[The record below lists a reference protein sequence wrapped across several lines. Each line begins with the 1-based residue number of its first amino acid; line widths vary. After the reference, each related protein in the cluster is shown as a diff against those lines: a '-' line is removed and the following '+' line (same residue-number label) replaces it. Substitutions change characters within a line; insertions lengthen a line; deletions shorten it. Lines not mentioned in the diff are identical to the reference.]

1 MNFFKKTHLKFVD
14 AFKYAIIISST
25 LILITIVSLV
35 IKGGLNYGIDFSG
48 GALVQVKFANKIQVE
63 RLRSALAQNG
73 ITGAEIQEFSD
84 TNEFIIRLKKNV
96 SEIQLTGQQFKDVF
110 VKEFAGNEFVVERN
124 EYVGPS
130 IGERLK
136 GKAIKAIAGA
146 FLGIVVYVAIRFRK
160 GIWGFAGVL
169 ALMHDVFIT
178 IGLFSILNK
187 EINLTIVAAL
197 LTLAGYSINDTI
209 VVYDR
214 IRDNMKL
221 YFKKPLKEI
230 FDMSINDTLS
240 RTIMTSLCT
249 ELVLIAIYFLGGT
262 VIHDFALTLL
272 FGTIIGTY
280 SSVFI
285 ASPIVYMQL
294 TRKTATSAKK

>member
-1 MNFFKKTHLKFVD
+1 M
-14 AFKYAIIISST
+14 
-25 LILITIVSLV
+25 
-35 IKGGLNYGIDFSG
+35 
-48 GALVQVKFANKIQVE
+48 
-63 RLRSALAQNG
+63 
-73 ITGAEIQEFSD
+73 
-84 TNEFIIRLKKNV
+84 
-96 SEIQLTGQQFKDVF
+96 
-110 VKEFAGNEFVVERN
+110 
-124 EYVGPS
+124 
-130 IGERLK
+130 
-136 GKAIKAIAGA
+136 
-146 FLGIVVYVAIRFRK
+146 
-160 GIWGFAGVL
+160 
-169 ALMHDVFIT
+169 
-178 IGLFSILNK
+178 
-187 EINLTIVAAL
+187 
-197 LTLAGYSINDTI
+197 TLAGYSINDTI

-272 FGTIIGTY
+272 FGIIIGTY